1 MYEYWYI
8 IILCVILGIVA
19 YIRIRYPFWSI
30 QPVYHPYDIWRYFA
44 TTPFVIN
51 PRIPIKTKF
60 YDNKHIETIDFED
73 IHEIQLKKMVDLL
86 QCYYLKSDTVLYT
99 LDTESIKTN
108 CIGHSHPCYISFYN
122 EIEYADT
129 SILTHD
135 ISTQVQP
142 LGFMISRPCMFY
154 LRQEK
159 SSIPIYFWDS
169 ICIHREYRSKN
180 LDRNLF
186 QTHEY
191 NQRVRNPDIFASLL
205 KKEEPLYKG
214 IVPLIEF
221 NSQIF
226 LLNRLEKTS
235 GLPPHHI
242 VYHMDPKN
250 ITEIYEFLEE
260 RNAQTEFS
268 IFPEIGSILS
278 WIKAN
283 RCFVYILK
291 CKDLI
296 LGVYFF
302 RNSNMLYEEGGYV
315 LECIST
321 IWNPEAY
328 PHFHDS
334 IKQKLFFIGFL
345 KALRNAAEQGRN
357 DKIQY
362 RFLKMNGMGDTLQIL
377 DLWTKKYAPL
387 SNTKTAYYIYNMVI
401 PGMPFSNRNGF
412 FLL

>member
-1 MYEYWYI
+1 
-8 IILCVILGIVA
+8 
-19 YIRIRYPFWSI
+19 
-30 QPVYHPYDIWRYFA
+30 
-44 TTPFVIN
+44 
-51 PRIPIKTKF
+51 
-60 YDNKHIETIDFED
+60 
-73 IHEIQLKKMVDLL
+73 MVDLL

-108 CIGHSHPCYISFYN
+108 CVGHSHPCYISFYN

-135 ISTQVQP
+135 ISTQQHYPPGTQENYNSFLSRDLVMRKGKELEFHEGPGGGKGEPGVPPTTQVQP

-159 SSIPIYFWDS
+159 NSIPIYFWDS

-180 LDRNLF
+180 LDRTLF

-191 NQRVRNPDIFASLL
+191 NQRLKNPDIFASLL

-226 LLNRLEKTS
+226 LLNRLEKTP

-242 VYHMDPKN
+242 LYHMDPKN
-250 ITEIYEFLEE
+250 ITEIYEFLQE

-278 WIKAN
+278 WIRAN

-377 DLWTKKYAPL
+377 KTQHQDFHPWESANTLPDLWGGVLEGKKQL
-387 SNTKTAYYIYNMVI
+387 SASHLSKD
-401 PGMPFSNRNGF
+401 
-412 FLL
+412 